1 MPAYTCTYSIANDTA
16 NGTVRPDLLQQ
27 EFIAAGLGAM
37 SPQVSTSGDV
47 LTVDCAYEPSQGELT
62 AMGVVVAAHLG
73 TATPHLATSVAI
85 YNASGALR
93 YLKLSALDILEV
105 DTTP

>member
-1 MPAYTCTYSIANDTA
+1 MPAHTCTYSIANDTA
-16 NGTVRPDLLQQ
+16 NGTVVPNYLMA
-27 EFIAAGLGAM
+27 EFAAAGLGAM
-37 SPQVSTSGDV
+37 SQQVSTSGDV
-47 LTVDCAYEPSQGELT
+47 LMVDCAYEPSQAEMD
-62 AMGVVVAAHLG
+62 AMDAVVLAHLG
-73 TATPHLATSVAI
+73 TATPHLATSIAI

>member
-1 MPAYTCTYSIANDTA
+1 MPAHTCVYSIANDTA

-27 EFIAAGLGAM
+27 EFTAAGLGAL
-37 SPQVSTSGDV
+37 SQQVSTAGDV
-47 LTVDCAYEPSQGELT
+47 LSVVCAYEPSQAELN
-62 AMGVVVAAHLG
+62 AMGAVVLAHLG
-73 TATPHLATSVAI
+73 TATPHLATSIAI